1 MKKPKPRENQAAPVP
16 NPISSGGCLGEHPKG
31 VLFLVRAQPGARKQ
45 GFLGMVGSEAKLA
58 VSAPPEDG
66 KANEALV
73 ELVASLFG
81 LRKSSI
87 TLVQGKSSRQK
98 RFLIEGMALE
108 EARERWSSVI
118 QPKSEPG

>member
-1 MKKPKPRENQAAPVP
+1 MKKHKPQENQATAAPGP
-16 NPISSGGCLGEHPKG
+16 TSSGGCLVEHSKG
-31 VLFLVRAQPGARKQ
+31 VLILVRAQPGARKQ
-45 GFLGMVGSEAKLA
+45 GYLGLVGCEAKLA

-98 RFLIEGMALE
+98 RFLIEGMGLDQAK
-108 EARERWSSVI
+108 ERWASVT
-118 QPKSEPG
+118 QAKGETG